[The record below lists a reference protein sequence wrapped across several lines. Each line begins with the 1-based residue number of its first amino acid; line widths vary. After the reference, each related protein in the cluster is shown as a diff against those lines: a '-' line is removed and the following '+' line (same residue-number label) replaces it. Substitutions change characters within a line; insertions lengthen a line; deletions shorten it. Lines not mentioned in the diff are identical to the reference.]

1 MFELSEVMSKP
12 NAMFDWAS
20 KVVYNGEM
28 TSDEKEITKGMD
40 AWARE
45 IGKKGDACHE
55 IAELVRKTFAPEEI
69 SAPSELIS
77 MIFDEDSIGEFDDYR
92 EEIDPKNTIVAH
104 DAIIEG
110 NVDRS
115 FLEHKIG
122 VPVWHNLAA
131 ETDVSMQDLRRGGY
145 RSVAN
150 LTNYL
155 REALELKRVQKIMA
169 AIDAAIVSGQPNY
182 IAEGEALPTTASMDA
197 LELYLHDV
205 HENGDLVA
213 FSLSKYHQAIS
224 KLPAAERFITDRERN
239 MYNSTGFIDT
249 YGGVTLMSYSS
260 QKKLAD
266 GSLIVPDKRVFGFA
280 GKIGSAITR
289 GEARVLEEQDINT
302 ERIHIKV
309 TGFNFGYTIRDA
321 KKIAKMVMAK

>member
-45 IGKKGDACHE
+45 IGKKGDASHE

-69 SAPSELIS
+69 SAPSALIS

-92 EEIDPKNTIVAH
+92 EEIDPKNAIVAH

-115 FLEHKIG
+115 FLEHRIG

-131 ETDVSMQDLRRGGY
+131 ETDVTMQDLRRGGY

-155 REALELKRVQKIMA
+155 REALEMKRVQKIMA

-182 IAEGEALPTTASMDA
+182 IAEAEALPTTASMDA

-213 FSLSKYHQAIS
+213 FALSKYHQAIS
-224 KLPAAERFITDRERN
+224 KLPAAERFITDAERN

>member
-45 IGKKGDACHE
+45 IGKKGDASHE

-69 SAPSELIS
+69 SAPSALIS

-92 EEIDPKNTIVAH
+92 EEIEPKNTIVAH

-115 FLEHKIG
+115 FLEHRIG

-131 ETDVSMQDLRRGGY
+131 ETDVTMQDLRRGGY

-155 REALELKRVQKIMA
+155 REALEMKRVQKIMA

-182 IAEGEALPTTASMDA
+182 IAEAEALPTTASMDA

-213 FSLSKYHQAIS
+213 FALSKYHQAIS
-224 KLPAAERFITDRERN
+224 KLPAAERFITDAERN

-266 GSLIVPDKRVFGFA
+266 GSLIVPDKRVYGFA

-289 GEARVLEEQDINT
+289 GEARVLEEQDINS

>member
-45 IGKKGDACHE
+45 IGKKGDASHE

-182 IAEGEALPTTASMDA
+182 IAEAEALPTTASMDA

-213 FSLSKYHQAIS
+213 FALSKYHQAIS
-224 KLPAAERFITDRERN
+224 KLPAAERFITDAERN

>member
-45 IGKKGDACHE
+45 IGKKGDAGHE

-205 HENGDLVA
+205 HENGDLVV

>member
-45 IGKKGDACHE
+45 IGKKGDASHE

-69 SAPSELIS
+69 SAPSALIS

-122 VPVWHNLAA
+122 VPVWTNLAA

-182 IAEGEALPTTASMDA
+182 IAEAEALPTTASMDA

>member
-45 IGKKGDACHE
+45 IGKKGDASHE

-122 VPVWHNLAA
+122 VPVWTNLAA

-182 IAEGEALPTTASMDA
+182 IAEAEALPTTASMDA

-213 FSLSKYHQAIS
+213 FALSKYHQAIS
-224 KLPAAERFITDRERN
+224 KLPAAERFITDAERN

>member
-45 IGKKGDACHE
+45 IGKKGDAGHE

-182 IAEGEALPTTASMDA
+182 IAEGEALPTIDGTPPNLFNEIKGDA
-197 LELYLHDV
+197 FAPRNKHALAIDFVAEPPFFQVSETHAAKTWYLDPRAPKMERPHSIQNLR
-205 HENGDLVA
+205 EKMGKMGGSNLNG
-213 FSLSKYHQAIS
+213 
-224 KLPAAERFITDRERN
+224 
-239 MYNSTGFIDT
+239 
-249 YGGVTLMSYSS
+249 
-260 QKKLAD
+260 
-266 GSLIVPDKRVFGFA
+266 
-280 GKIGSAITR
+280 
-289 GEARVLEEQDINT
+289 
-302 ERIHIKV
+302 
-309 TGFNFGYTIRDA
+309 
-321 KKIAKMVMAK
+321 

>member
-45 IGKKGDACHE
+45 IGKKGDASHE
-55 IAELVRKTFAPEEI
+55 IAELVRKTFTPEEI
-69 SAPSELIS
+69 SAPSALIS

-92 EEIDPKNTIVAH
+92 EEIEPKNTIVAH

-115 FLEHKIG
+115 FLEHRIG

-131 ETDVSMQDLRRGGY
+131 ETDVTMQDLRRGGY

-155 REALELKRVQKIMA
+155 REALEMKRVQKIMA

-182 IAEGEALPTTASMDA
+182 VAEAEALPTTASMDA

-213 FSLSKYHQAIS
+213 FALSKYHQAIS
-224 KLPAAERFITDRERN
+224 KLPAAERFITDAERN

-321 KKIAKMVMAK
+321 KKIAKIVMAK

>member
-45 IGKKGDACHE
+45 IGKKGDASHE

-69 SAPSELIS
+69 SAPSALIS

-92 EEIDPKNTIVAH
+92 EEIEPKNTIVAH

-115 FLEHKIG
+115 FLEHRIG

-131 ETDVSMQDLRRGGY
+131 ETDVTMQDLRRGGY

-155 REALELKRVQKIMA
+155 REALEMKRVQKIMA

-182 IAEGEALPTTASMDA
+182 IAEAEALPTTASMDA

-213 FSLSKYHQAIS
+213 FALSKYHQAIS
-224 KLPAAERFITDRERN
+224 KLPAAERFITDAERN

-321 KKIAKMVMAK
+321 KKIAKIVMAK

>member
-45 IGKKGDACHE
+45 IGKKGDASHE

-69 SAPSELIS
+69 SAPSALIS

-92 EEIDPKNTIVAH
+92 EEIEPKNTIVAH

-115 FLEHKIG
+115 FLEHRIG

-131 ETDVSMQDLRRGGY
+131 ETDVTMQDLRRGGY

-155 REALELKRVQKIMA
+155 REALEMKRVQKIMA

-182 IAEGEALPTTASMDA
+182 IAEAEALPTTASMDA

-213 FSLSKYHQAIS
+213 FALSKYHQAIS
-224 KLPAAERFITDRERN
+224 KLPAAERFITDAERN

>member
-45 IGKKGDACHE
+45 IGKKGDASHE

-69 SAPSELIS
+69 SAPSALIS

-92 EEIDPKNTIVAH
+92 EEIEPKNTIVAH

-115 FLEHKIG
+115 FLEHRIG

-155 REALELKRVQKIMA
+155 REALEMKRVQKIMA

-182 IAEGEALPTTASMDA
+182 IAEAEALPTTASMDA

-213 FSLSKYHQAIS
+213 FALSKYHQAIS
-224 KLPAAERFITDRERN
+224 KLPAAERFITDAERN

>member
-45 IGKKGDACHE
+45 IGKKGDASHE
-55 IAELVRKTFAPEEI
+55 IAELVRKTFAPEGI
-69 SAPSELIS
+69 SAPSALIS

-92 EEIDPKNTIVAH
+92 EEIEPKNTIVAH

-115 FLEHKIG
+115 FLEHRIG

-131 ETDVSMQDLRRGGY
+131 ETDVTMQDLRRGGY

-155 REALELKRVQKIMA
+155 REALEMKRVQKIMA

-182 IAEGEALPTTASMDA
+182 IAEAEALPTTASMDA

-205 HENGDLVA
+205 HENGDLVGFA
-213 FSLSKYHQAIS
+213 LSKYHQAIS
-224 KLPAAERFITDRERN
+224 KLPAAERFITDAERN

-266 GSLIVPDKRVFGFA
+266 GSLIVPDKRVYGFA

-289 GEARVLEEQDINT
+289 GEARVLEEQDINS